1 MIAGQPDRADPWP
14 HAMPARAGEALL
26 AQANRLLA
34 EHRYGTPEHEQG
46 YALLRAAAEAPD
58 GARAQWML
66 GAYHL
71 QVVQRPG
78 ASAEALAWLRRA
90 AAAGMAPALDRLADA
105 LLQDIATPFAIAD
118 ALPPLRLLADH
129 GHPPS
134 AWQLAYL
141 AGQGEAPDLDVAPAS
156 LWLRACA
163 LGFGPAYYGLGLRV
177 ATGDGVP
184 RDATLGRALLL
195 RAADAGLRDAREA
208 ADELAADADPAAT
221 ATLHAALKAN
231 LAAAQPLLAAVGRD
245 EIVPAQG
252 VDPCVRQIE
261 AHLASVGHPAFFVD
275 PDGRAAMREAIR
287 PAATAMPR
295 WQWSEGRP
303 RVGTADDFAT
313 REECAWLVHKVADSL
328 LRPDQSGRRHSAN
341 DASEIEQFDGQ
352 VRPLRPLETDA
363 VVRMLQH
370 RAVRT
375 LGWRARDLEPSSVIR
390 YVPGNAYDAHVDY
403 FTDEQIA
410 LNRAHAGDGG
420 GQRVATFLVY
430 LQAPLRGGETDYP
443 RAGLRVR
450 GRRGLAVAHYNVADG
465 RPDPESLHAGL
476 PVVEGEKWLWRSTLR
491 EHALYA

>member
-1 MIAGQPDRADPWP
+1 MQWTSGQAGPRGDAAPVQN
-14 HAMPARAGEALL
+14 ARERL

-34 EHRYGTPEHEQG
+34 EHRYGTPGHEQG

-78 ASAEALAWLRRA
+78 ASAEALVWLRRA
-90 AAAGMAPALDRLADA
+90 ADAGVAPALDRLADA
-105 LLQDIATPFAIAD
+105 LLQDIATPFSIAD
-118 ALPPLRLLADH
+118 ALPPLRLLAEH

-141 AGQGEAPDLDVAPAS
+141 AGQGEAPDLGVAPAS

-208 ADELAADADPAAT
+208 ADEFTADADPAAT

-231 LAAAQPLLAAVGRD
+231 LAAAQPLLASVGRD
-245 EIVPAQG
+245 EIIPTHG
-252 VDPCVRQIE
+252 VDPRVPRLE
-261 AHLASVGHPAFFVD
+261 AHLVAIGHPAFFVD
-275 PDGRAAMREAIR
+275 ADGRAAVRGAVR
-287 PAATAMPR
+287 PAAMPTPQWR
-295 WQWSEGRP
+295 WSDGRP
-303 RVGTADDFAT
+303 RVGTADAFAT
-313 REECAWLVHKVADSL
+313 REECAWLIHKVAGSL

-363 VVRMLQH
+363 VVRLLQH
-370 RAVRT
+370 RAVST

-390 YVPGNAYDAHVDY
+390 YAPGNAYDVHVDY

-410 LNRAHAGDGG
+410 LNREHAGDGG

-430 LQAPLRGGETDYP
+430 LEAPVQGGETDYP

-450 GRRGLAVAHYNVADG
+450 GHRGMAVVHYNVADG